1 MNERNQSRLASVL
14 TLLVGIWVAIS
25 PIWLPMQGGAVASAI
40 ITGSVIALFSI
51 IQYFWANT
59 FPSWI
64 MGLAAIWMFI
74 SSFFFGTSG
83 GAQLSLIL
91 SAIATFILSY
101 WDGFE
106 VAETNRHHMA
116 TG

>member
-1 MNERNQSRLASVL
+1 MKERDQSKLASVL

-25 PIWLPMQGGAVASAI
+25 PIWLTMSGGAIASAI
-40 ITGSVIALFSI
+40 ITGSIIALFSI

-83 GAQLSLIL
+83 GAMLSLIL

-101 WDGFE
+101 WDGIE
-106 VAETNRHHMA
+106 VAETQRHHMA
-116 TG
+116 AG